1 MRVIVKVGEVS
12 VTVDGDDVT
21 YTRRQV
27 RALLAAVYATAC
39 LMAPPEPDRAVVG
52 FTAHLERLPDDL
64 AAEPGED
71 D

>member
-1 MRVIVKVGEVS
+1 MKVHVRVGEV
-12 VTVDGDDVT
+12 VVIVEGDDVA

-27 RALLAAVYATAC
+27 RALLAAAS
-39 LMAPPEPDRAVVG
+39 MADQLRTPEPPDPPVLG

-64 AAEPGED
+64 APEPGGD

>member
-1 MRVIVKVGEVS
+1 MKVHVRVGEV
-12 VTVDGDDVT
+12 VVIVEGDDVT

-27 RALLAAVYATAC
+27 RALLAAAS
-39 LMAPPEPDRAVVG
+39 MADQLRTPETPDPPVVG

-64 AAEPGED
+64 AAEPDGD

>member
-1 MRVIVKVGEVS
+1 MKVHVRVGEV
-12 VTVDGDDVT
+12 VVIVEGVD

-27 RALLAAVYATAC
+27 TALLAAVS
-39 LMAPPEPDRAVVG
+39 MADQLRTPEPAESPPLG

-64 AAEPGED
+64 ADPPGED